1 MIKVYSSENSMEVGL
16 IKGMLEQEGIA
27 CLVKNQNLAGAMGEI
42 PPLECWPE
50 LWITD
55 DNDLPQAKK
64 IVEAALSPMTESAA
78 PWHCQCGEI
87 VEAQF
92 TDCWNCNQQRPDL

>member
-16 IKGMLEQEGIA
+16 IKGMLEQDGIA

-42 PPLECWPE
+42 PPQECWPE

-55 DNDLPQAKK
+55 DSDLALAVK
-64 IVEAALSPMTESAA
+64 IVDAALSPVTGTST
-78 PWHCQCGEI
+78 PWHCQCGELI
-87 VEAQF
+87 EAQF
-92 TDCWNCNQQRPDL
+92 TACWNCNQERPDL